1 MPDYVTINCQQKSR
15 IRHNRFKSTI
25 QMKVGASVSNL
36 KLVPYQGEMPYVF
49 ISYAHRDMDIVYSII
64 NFLIAK
70 GMRIWFDEGIDPGTE
85 WDDNIAAHVQ
95 GCDSMIAFISAN
107 YLNSDNCRDELNYAR
122 DLKKD
127 RLLIYLE
134 QVELPAGMAM
144 RMNRIQAINRYNYD
158 RPEDFFNKLMRC
170 QFLARSIEETESE
183 QKETIEPE
191 QNPETTKVDSHSLV
205 EQGLKYLF
213 GRGTEKNYDEAVRLF
228 RLAAEQNDPDALYN
242 LGRCYATGRGVPK
255 DYGESAKWHRKAA
268 ELDQIASQN
277 ALGHM
282 YLYGRPGMQ
291 RDPAEGAIWYRRAAM
306 QNDSLAQA
314 SLGECYE
321 NGWGVPQNYPEAFTW
336 YRKAAEGGIGCE
348 IARYHLGQLYLNG
361 NGVEKDYPAAI
372 RWLQEA
378 GSHPDAVNLLGYCYE
393 NGYGVIQNPEEAVAL
408 YRKAAEQ
415 GHVTAQLKLGNCY
428 EDGIGVIKNET
439 EAFEWYRKAAENTIS
454 FDHNGPLWNI
464 DRKAARQ
471 GQKTARRTLAKCYKK
486 GIGVTANEE
495 EAKRWKEKA
504 DDLT

>member
-1 MPDYVTINCQQKSR
+1 M
-15 IRHNRFKSTI
+15 
-25 QMKVGASVSNL
+25 SNP
-36 KLVPYQGEMPYVF
+36 KLVPYQGEKPYVF
-49 ISYAHRDMDIVYSII
+49 ISYAHRDMETVYSII
-64 NFLIAK
+64 RSLTAK

-134 QVELPAGMAM
+134 KVELPAGMAM

-158 RPEDFFNKLMRC
+158 SSEDFFNKLMRC
-170 QFLARSIEETESE
+170 QFLARSMESTESK
-183 QKETIEPE
+183 QKEAIKPE
-191 QNPETTKVDSHSLV
+191 QDPEIPHADTHSLV

-228 RLAAEQNDPDALYN
+228 RLAAEQNDPDALFN

-255 DYGESAKWHRKAA
+255 DYREAEKWHRKAA
-268 ELDQIASQN
+268 ELGQIASQN

-282 YLYGRPGMQ
+282 YLYGHPGVQ
-291 RDPAEGAIWYRRAAM
+291 KDPAEGAMWYRRAAL

-314 SLGECYE
+314 SLGECCE
-321 NGWGVPQNYPEAFTW
+321 NGWGVPQDYPEASAW
-336 YRKAAEGGIGCE
+336 YRKAAEGGPGCE
-348 IARYHLGQLYLNG
+348 IARYHLGRLYLNG
-361 NGVEKDYPAAI
+361 NGVEKDNSEAV
-372 RWLQEA
+372 RWLEEA
-378 GSHPDAVNLLGYCYE
+378 GSHPDAVNLLGYCFE
-393 NGYGVIQNPEEAVAL
+393 NGYGVIRNPEKAAEL
-408 YRKAAEQ
+408 YRKAAEL
-415 GHVTAQLKLGNCY
+415 GHVTAQLNLGNCY
-428 EDGIGVIKNET
+428 QDGSGVVKDEA
-439 EAFEWYRKAAENTIS
+439 EAFEWFRKAAENTIS
-454 FDHNGPLWNI
+454 FDFNGPLWNI

-486 GIGVTANEE
+486 GIGVAANEE
-495 EAKRWKEKA
+495 EAEKWKEKA
-504 DDLT
+504 DDQT